1 MYSNW
6 LVLPHLAVGCLWFC
20 LAGGQ
25 MFEQQLTNL
34 IYSNRVG
41 GATDRRPQGLTIQR
55 LPSQMIEPDRLHQH
69 LQEIT
74 GSEAL
79 APLLLELLGQ
89 SGPNWQGQQ
98 AGNTA
103 TNQPQQKQQQPQQ
116 QQQQAQPQPQQQQ
129 PQQQQQH
136 FFVYENSQ
144 TAGQTSQQPQI
155 LPGFNGVN
163 VHPASQQQGQQL
175 FRAPKPIQ
183 AQQQQQQQQQQ
194 YQYPET
200 EPKIV
205 KAPPVAAVQAPTSAY
220 IATSF
225 DRLPPGLPS
234 LDPVASMPHSRPA
247 GTQPVSSPSTATAAP
262 ASCSYP
268 SAVGPVLSPTPNP
281 TTTTSGMNMPCP
293 SYETTP
299 LLSASVLKATAG

>member
-1 MYSNW
+1 MYPNW
-6 LVLPHLAVGCLWFC
+6 LVLPHLALGCLWFC

-41 GATDRRPQGLTIQR
+41 SATDGSPQGVTIQR
-55 LPSQMIEPDRLHQH
+55 LPSQMIEPGRLHQH

-98 AGNTA
+98 PGMAA
-103 TNQPQQKQQQPQQ
+103 TNQPRQKEQQPQQ
-116 QQQQAQPQPQQQQ
+116 QRPQQLEQQPQQE
-129 PQQQQQH
+129 QQQQQH

-144 TAGQTSQQPQI
+144 SAGQTSQQPQI

-163 VHPASQQQGQQL
+163 VHPASQQQGQQP

-183 AQQQQQQQQQQ
+183 AQQQQQQ
-194 YQYPET
+194 YPET

-205 KAPPVAAVQAPTSAY
+205 KAPLVAAVQAPTSAY

-225 DRLPPGLPS
+225 HSLPPGPPS
-234 LDPVASMPHSRPA
+234 LDFSLPNSRPA
-247 GTQPVSSPSTATAAP
+247 GTRPVSSPFPATAAP
-262 ASCSYP
+262 ASCSHP
-268 SAVGPVLSPTPNP
+268 SAQVPAPESAP
-281 TTTTSGMNMPCP
+281 SGMSMPCP
-293 SYETTP
+293 SYVTTP
-299 LLSASVLKATAG
+299 LLSAAVLKATAG